1 MWLWCDYPVLTR
13 DNLVLTVKIGQI
25 ELLNGLWF
33 FKFGPTKAWSGGLSI
48 PSIIRLFLVYHS

>member
-25 ELLNGLWF
+25 EQLNGLWF
-33 FKFGPTKAWSGGLSI
+33 IQFGPTKAWSGGLLI
-48 PSIIRLFLVYHS
+48 PSIIPVFI